1 MDKLPEDASLIL
13 RPLSLRR
20 TEKMTDD
27 LFVDT
32 LYLVARLNP
41 KDQWHKAALDIER
54 FRQMSSQSLNHQ
66 KFTNSLSN

>member
-1 MDKLPEDASLIL
+1 MN
-13 RPLSLRR
+13 
-20 TEKMTDD
+20 DD

-66 KFTNSLSN
+66 KFTNSLPN